1 MITNL
6 QGGIDVCLN
15 TDYLMNRDDL
25 NAMANSVIF
34 TGLIDACFNYKQV
47 SLGTVRDGGVG

>member
-6 QGGIDVCLN
+6 QDGIDVCLN
-15 TDYLMNRDDL
+15 TDYLMNRADL
-25 NAMANSVIF
+25 NAMANRVIF

-47 SLGTVRDGGVG
+47 SLCTVR